1 MQENTVYVDGRSVSI
16 DAVEL
21 MTEQLQKI
29 EITIRELKTTVNG
42 NKLIESQGLT
52 LEAETLVKQARST
65 WLPLMS
71 DIGESQRF
79 VNALHGL
86 SLLADDRRLAK
97 LEQLKALYAGT
108 QIGD

>member
-1 MQENTVYVDGRSVSI
+1 
-16 DAVEL
+16 
-21 MTEQLQKI
+21 MTEQLQKL

-79 VNALHGL
+79 NALHGL

>member
-21 MTEQLQKI
+21 MTEQLQKL

-86 SLLADDRRLAK
+86 SLLADDRRRS
-97 LEQLKALYAGT
+97 QISKA
-108 QIGD
+108 